1 MTATH
6 DPRDRRPRLAQ
17 LLLCALMCVGPIAPG
32 SAGGEPTKQQQVATR
47 HQATRKPTKK
57 AAANASGAAVAS
69 PVSSGDPM
77 QEQARQS
84 AERDRLTVRIAEL
97 RRQIADGEKSR
108 SGAAAALARA
118 ERALAD
124 VNRRLDELAQ
134 RQKAA
139 QDLVAALD
147 RQRVGTEGQIAV
159 GRSVIARTMTMMAAN
174 RDQEPVRTWLGGGDP
189 SATVLTDGYL
199 EYAARAQGADLEA
212 LQTRVSELQERRQ
225 RADDDNRTLA
235 QQADAQKTAREALA
249 STRLAQRQALER
261 LSQQLA
267 EQRSTASAL
276 EADEKRLSRVVEQLQ
291 KLIEQKANEERA
303 RRQAAA
309 KRQAEQEA
317 AARKKGTASTRRNEA
332 PPPRVEPEPDEA
344 AGGGAFAQL
353 RGQLRLPVRGTVTG
367 HYGAARGNSGAT
379 WKGLF
384 VKADAGADVRAVAAG
399 KVIYAD
405 DLRGFGN
412 LLIVD
417 HGNQYL
423 SIYANNDVLLK
434 RAGDAVQAGDV
445 VSRAGNSSGDDQTG
459 LYFELRFRGRPF
471 DPMPWISG
479 R

>member
-1 MTATH
+1 MNAT
-6 DPRDRRPRLAQ
+6 RAAGRGVCARVV
-17 LLLCALMCVGPIAPG
+17 LCALLGVCFLVPPPAQ
-32 SAGGEPTKQQQVATR
+32 AA
-47 HQATRKPTKK
+47 QATTKGRTAVSKKPPRKSTVPADPT
-57 AAANASGAAVAS
+57 
-69 PVSSGDPM
+69 PPTTGDPAKD
-77 QEQARQS
+77 QARQAS
-84 AERDRLTVRIAEL
+84 ERDRLTARIAEL
-97 RRQIADGEKSR
+97 HKQIAAGERSR
-108 SGAAAALARA
+108 SGAASALAKA

-134 RQKAA
+134 RQKAT
-139 QDLVAALD
+139 QDLVATLD
-147 RQRVGTEGQIAV
+147 RQRAGAEGQIVAGQADV
-159 GRSVIARTMTMMAAN
+159 GRTMTALYAAHEQ
-174 RDQEPVRTWLGGGDP
+174 DPLTTWLVGGDP
-189 SATVLTDGYL
+189 NEAVRTTGDLAIV
-199 EYAARAQGADLEA
+199 ARAQMADVDA
-212 LQTRVSELQERRQ
+212 LRTRVSDLQSRRQ
-225 RADDDNRTLA
+225 RADDDSRALS
-235 QQADAQKTAREALA
+235 QQADAQKSAREALA
-249 STRLAQRQALER
+249 SSQAAQRQALEK

-267 EQRSTASAL
+267 EQRNTASAL

-291 KLIEQKANEERA
+291 KVIEQKAAEERA
-303 RRQAAA
+303 RRLAAA

-317 AARKKGTASTRRNEA
+317 ANARKRSPSPSKRTES
-332 PPPRVEPEPDEA
+332 PPPTRIEPEPDE
-344 AGGGAFAQL
+344 GPGSGAFAQL

-367 HYGAARGNSGAT
+367 RFGAARGGSGAT

-384 VKADAGADVRAVAAG
+384 VKADTGSDVRAVAAG

-434 RAGDAVQAGDV
+434 RTGDPVQAGDV

-471 DPMPWISG
+471 DPMPWIG